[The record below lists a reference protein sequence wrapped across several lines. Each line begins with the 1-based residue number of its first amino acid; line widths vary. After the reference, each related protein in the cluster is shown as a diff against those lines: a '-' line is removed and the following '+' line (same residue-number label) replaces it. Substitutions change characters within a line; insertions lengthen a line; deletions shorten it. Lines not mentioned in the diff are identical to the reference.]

1 MINIIL
7 NGLLKD
13 RKNHMIQLTR
23 SCLRGRNSPT
33 EFVDGID
40 DWSDFSLKEM
50 TALLQRIKEEPE
62 NGSFILMTHVRVDPG

>member
-40 DWSDFSLKEM
+40 NWSDE
-50 TALLQRIKEEPE
+50 RIVKNNDNTVTYLSGFIKNGDEPLVTM
-62 NGSFILMTHVRVDPG
+62 GK